1 MMNKTHTRSFLRK
14 IVATLLA
21 ITFAVPA
28 FAVEGAEVQYIGGT
42 VSIAQGLVGRLDTTN
57 EKELKFIA
65 PGSTL
70 SIEYAK
76 IDSYQYT
83 EEVAHH
89 LGVVPTL
96 ALVMVKYRQR
106 RHYFR
111 ISYRDDKDVAQSVV
125 LEVPKEMPKA
135 VSAVL
140 EARVPKA
147 CVGAR
152 YGRCN
157 MAKAETK

>member
-1 MMNKTHTRSFLRK
+1 MMNQTYSSSIFAKM
-14 IVATLLA
+14 VATLLA
-21 ITFAVPA
+21 ITFALPA
-28 FAVEGAEVQYIGGT
+28 FAVEGNEVQYIGGT
-42 VSIAQGLVGRLDTTN
+42 VSTAAQGAIGRLDTTN
-57 EKELKFIA
+57 EKELKFVT

-70 SIEYAK
+70 AIEYAK
-76 IDSYQYT
+76 IDSYEYT
-83 EEVAHH
+83 KEVAHH

-125 LEVPKEMPKA
+125 LEVPKEMPRA

-147 CVGAR
+147 CIGAR
-152 YGRCN
+152 FGSCN
-157 MAKAETK
+157 LSSK